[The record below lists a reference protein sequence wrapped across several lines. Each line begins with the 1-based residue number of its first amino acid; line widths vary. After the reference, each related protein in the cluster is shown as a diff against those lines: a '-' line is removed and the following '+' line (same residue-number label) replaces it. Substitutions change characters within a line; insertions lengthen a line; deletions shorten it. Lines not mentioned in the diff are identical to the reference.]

1 MKFLLDTSVLL
12 WSVGDRAKLN
22 SRAIRILSLAG
33 SHLYLSAASVWEI
46 SIKYAI
52 GRLPLHLE
60 PELFVSEMQRKMGMR
75 PLDIDHL
82 HAVEAGRLPRHHGD
96 PFDRMLIAQART
108 ERMVLLTAD
117 RVFQSYEV
125 EQEYCG
131 L

>member
-12 WSVGDRAKLN
+12 WSVAERSKLN

-33 SHLYLSAASVWEI
+33 SNLYLSAASVWEI

-52 GRLPLHLE
+52 GRLPLHVE
-60 PELFVSEMQRKMGMR
+60 PELFVSEAQRKMGMR
-75 PLDIDHL
+75 PLDIEYL

-117 RVFQSYEV
+117 RIFQSYEV
-125 EQEYCG
+125 ESEYCR

>member
-12 WSVGDRAKLN
+12 WSVAERAKLN
-22 SRAIRILSLAG
+22 SRAVRILSLAG
-33 SHLYLSAASVWEI
+33 SNLYLSAASVWEI

-52 GRLPLHLE
+52 GRLPLHVE
-60 PELFVSEMQRKMGMR
+60 PELFVSEAQRKMGMR
-75 PLDIDHL
+75 PLDIDYL
-82 HAVEAGRLPRHHGD
+82 HAVEAGRLPRHHAD

-117 RVFQSYEV
+117 RIFQNYQV

-131 L
+131 I

>member
-12 WSVGDRAKLN
+12 WSVAERRKLN
-22 SRAIRILSLAG
+22 SRAVRILSLAD
-33 SHLYLSAASVWEI
+33 SNLYLSAASVWEI

-52 GRLPLHLE
+52 GRLPLHVE
-60 PELFVSEMQRKMGMR
+60 PELFVSEAQRKMGMR
-75 PLDIDHL
+75 PLDIDYL

-117 RVFQSYEV
+117 RVFQNYDV

>member
-12 WSVGDRAKLN
+12 WSVAERAKLN

-33 SHLYLSAASVWEI
+33 SNLYLSAASVWEI

-52 GRLPLHLE
+52 GRLPLHVE
-60 PELFVSEMQRKMGMR
+60 PELFVSEVRRKMGMR
-75 PLDIDHL
+75 SLDIDYV
-82 HAVEAGRLPRHHGD
+82 HAVEAGRLPSHHGD

-117 RVFQSYEV
+117 RIFESYEV
-125 EQEYCG
+125 EKEYCG

>member
-12 WSVGDRAKLN
+12 WSVAERAKLS
-22 SRAIRILSLAG
+22 SRAVRILSLAG
-33 SHLYLSAASVWEI
+33 SNLYLSAASVWEI

-52 GRLPLHLE
+52 GRLPLHVE
-60 PELFVSEMQRKMGMR
+60 PEFFVSEAQRKMGMR
-75 PLDIDHL
+75 PLDIDYL

-117 RVFQSYEV
+117 RVFQNYDV

>member
-12 WSVGDRAKLN
+12 WSVAERPKLN

-33 SHLYLSAASVWEI
+33 SNLYLSAASVWEI
-46 SIKYAI
+46 AIKYAI
-52 GRLPLHLE
+52 GRLPLHVE
-60 PELFVSEMQRKMGMR
+60 PELFVAEVHHKTGMR

-117 RVFQSYEV
+117 RIFQSYEV